1 MYYFSDNDSSIKER
15 ISSLNWPIIF
25 IIFILSFIGLMM
37 LHSASAGNSQD
48 WLSRQIKFFAAFVPV
63 MFLIAV
69 VNIKIW
75 YRLAYPMYA
84 FGIILL
90 IAVAVVGHNAL
101 GATRWIRVAGINI
114 QPSEIMKVF
123 TVIALARYFYDTKAE
138 KISNLPSSFPPIAI
152 VLLPAL
158 LIFKQPD
165 LGTALILVTVGV
177 ILLFCAGIKK
187 RYFSIA
193 GILAVSAIPFLWIFV
208 LYDYQKRRVLTFLN
222 LENDPLGSGYNILQ
236 SKIAIGSGGLTGKGY
251 LKGTQGQL
259 NFLPEKQTDFIFTM
273 LAEETGFIGAITTIF
288 LYCLLI
294 FFGTK
299 SALKVNHQF
308 GKLVIIGI
316 INILFI
322 HMFVN
327 IGMTSGLLP
336 VVGAPLPLISYG
348 GTITA
353 TMLIGFG
360 FLLNSDL
367 YGKVANLK

>member
-1 MYYFSDNDSSIKER
+1 MYYFSDKEYSLKEKILR
-15 ISSLNWPIIF
+15 LNWQIIAL
-25 IIFILSFIGLMM
+25 ILLLSTIGILM
-37 LHSASAGNSQD
+37 LKSAGTGSGQD
-48 WLSRQIKFFAAFVPV
+48 WMIRQLKFFFAFFPIMIIIALTNIKF
-63 MFLIAV
+63 
-69 VNIKIW
+69 W

-84 FGIILL
+84 FGILLL
-90 IAVAVVGHNAL
+90 IGVAVAGHNAL
-101 GATRWIRVAGINI
+101 GATRWIRIAGINV

-123 TVIALARYFYDTKAE
+123 MVIALARYFYDIKAE
-138 KISNLPSSFPPIAI
+138 KITKLTSLIPPIGIIIA
-152 VLLPAL
+152 PAL

-165 LGTALILVTVGV
+165 LGTALILLIVGV
-177 ILLFCAGIKK
+177 IVLFCAGIKK

-193 GILAVSAIPFLWIFV
+193 GILTVSAIPFLWVFI

-222 LENDPLGSGYNILQ
+222 LENDPLGSGYNIMQ

-273 LAEETGFIGAITTIF
+273 LAEETGFIGAISAIF

-294 FFGTK
+294 YFGTK
-299 SALKVNHQF
+299 SALRVNHQF
-308 GKLVIIGI
+308 GKLIIIGI

-367 YGKVANLK
+367 HGKMANLR

>member
-1 MYYFSDNDSSIKER
+1 MEYFCDNDSSLKQKIR
-15 ISSLNWPIIF
+15 NLNWK
-25 IIFILSFIGLMM
+25 ILILVLLLSAIGLAM
-37 LHSASAGNSQD
+37 LYSAGSGNPD
-48 WLSRQIKFFAAFVPV
+48 LWMARQLKFFLLFFPV
-63 MFLIAV
+63 MIAIAV
-69 VNIKIW
+69 IDIRIW
-75 YRLAYPMYA
+75 YKLSYLMYF

-90 IAVAVVGHNAL
+90 LIVAVAGHNAL
-101 GATRWIRVAGINI
+101 GATRWIKFAGINI

-123 TVIALARYFYDTKAE
+123 TVIALARYFYDIEAESVTK
-138 KISNLPSSFPPIAI
+138 IRYTIVPVAI
-152 VLLPAL
+152 IITPAL

-165 LGTALILVTVGV
+165 LGTALILITVGV
-177 ILLFCAGIKK
+177 LVMFIAGVKK
-187 RYFSIA
+187 RNFIFT
-193 GILAVSAIPFLWIFV
+193 GIMGLSAIPLIWIFV

-222 LENDPLGSGYNILQ
+222 LDNDPLGSGYNIMQ

-273 LAEETGFIGAITTIF
+273 LAEETGFIGAVLTIA

-294 FFGTK
+294 FLGTMA
-299 SALKVNHQF
+299 SIRISHQF
-308 GKLVIIGI
+308 GKLLTIGI

-336 VVGAPLPLISYG
+336 VVGAPLPFISYG

-367 YGKVANLK
+367 YRNAKNIR